1 MAREDKQCGPVA
13 HGRIE
18 IRTKTVLKDM
28 SAEQTETWQTSHAA
42 MQPSSAKPRS
52 RTARG
57 GVFGSVHLFSIVNY
71 ERAALPFSLARLD
84 RDLCFNAC
92 NCRLL
97 NSLSASMI
105 NKPLVLHT
113 RTLPTLM
120 YTPYSCL
127 EHPHSLIPA
136 EQ

>member
-1 MAREDKQCGPVA
+1 
-13 HGRIE
+13 
-18 IRTKTVLKDM
+18 
-28 SAEQTETWQTSHAA
+28 
-42 MQPSSAKPRS
+42 MQPCNHHQRNHEA
-52 RTARG
+52 G
-57 GVFGSVHLFSIVNY
+57 LQGVASLGSVHLFFLFVNY
-71 ERAALPFSLARLD
+71 ERAELPFSLARLD
-84 RDLCFNAC
+84 RGLCFNAC